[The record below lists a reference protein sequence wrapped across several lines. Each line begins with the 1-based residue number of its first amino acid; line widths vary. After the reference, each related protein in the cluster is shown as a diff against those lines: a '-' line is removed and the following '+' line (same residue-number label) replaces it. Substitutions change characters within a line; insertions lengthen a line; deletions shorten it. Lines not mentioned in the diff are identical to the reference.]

1 VVYETKNKKSYIA
14 PPPAQTHTLPQAH
27 KVHAVHQVVKVF
39 GIVCV
44 CVCVLGRDKK
54 WRIAASVGCA
64 VHASANL

>member
-54 WRIAASVGCA
+54 
-64 VHASANL
+64 